1 MTEKEIRITFLAITL
16 IMIAVI
22 VELTCNKPQ
31 NIALQQKKAVTEY
44 KRKLLT
50 DKINVLKNFDTIYV
64 NRWRNIKG
72 ETKVI
77 IDSIL
82 VLAPDTCD
90 KWIIMCENRL
100 YLERQIADS
109 LIAIK
114 DSTILTHYLIIKED
128 SVLLQV
134 GKDELTASR
143 DSTKK
148 AKRKGFVKGFLWG
161 FGAGTVLNQSVNI
174 LK

>member
-16 IMIAVI
+16 LMIAVI

-31 NIALQQKKAVTEY
+31 NIALQQKKAVSEY

-50 DKINVLKNFDTIYV
+50 DKINVLKDFDTIYV
-64 NRWRNIKG
+64 NRWRNVKG

-114 DSTILTHYLIIKED
+114 DSTILTQHLIIKED

-134 GKDELTASR
+134 SKDELTASR

-148 AKRKGFVKGFLWG
+148 AKRKGFVKGFIWG
-161 FGAGTVLNQSVNI
+161 FGSASVI
-174 LK
+174 SQVIK